1 MRNLATLVRL
11 HKWRIDESA
20 RKLAGLDALA
30 VQFRR
35 QIADIGDRLAAEAPL
50 AGVSVETAVSYGNF
64 MRAEI
69 ERRATLAQS
78 LADLEREITQ
88 ARERLAAAFRE
99 LKSYEITLDRKR
111 EQAARMEDRRQQS
124 ILDEIGQTQHR
135 TRTTQGFA

>member
-11 HKWRIDESA
+11 HQWRIDEST
-20 RKLAGLDALA
+20 RKLPDLDALA
-30 VQFRR
+30 AQFRR

-50 AGVSVETAVSYGNF
+50 AGVSVETAGSYSNF

-69 ERRATLAQS
+69 ERRATLEQS
-78 LADLEREITQ
+78 VADLEREISQ
-88 ARERLAAAFRE
+88 AREHLAAAFRE
-99 LKSYEITLDRKR
+99 LKSYQITLDRKR
-111 EQAARMEDRRQQS
+111 ERAARIEARRQQS